1 MTEYALDCE
10 EWLDSPAVMKFSNVT
25 ADAKAN
31 IYFEGQVVSH
41 SIVLQDGSKKTLGI
55 IYPGTYYFSTDS
67 AERMEIIDG
76 SCAVQLD
83 EIDGW
88 DRFTAGEH
96 FDVPAKSGFSIE
108 VSGGICQYICSFID

>member
-1 MTEYALDCE
+1 MTEYALDCADG
-10 EWLDSPAVMKFSNVT
+10 LDSLGCMKFNNVT

-31 IYFEGQVVSH
+31 VYFEGQVVSH
-41 SIVLQDGSKKTLGI
+41 SITLEDGSRKTMGI
-55 IYPGTYYFSTDS
+55 IYPGTYYFSTDC

-83 EIDGW
+83 NIDGW

-108 VSGGICQYICSFID
+108 VTGDICQYVCSY